1 MPNHQLGPA
10 DTSDPYGLQHRK
22 GPTQFLRKSVDSRA
36 PNEEELGTIGAGT
49 RIGNNGVGLGTLSN
63 SIDMY
68 DEYTIGSNR
77 QPGLPPRKDYPDNML
92 KAQTSA
98 PMLGDQSRLQS
109 KMSINA
115 SYPEATESPIRRPVK
130 DLTNDTEGV
139 DNEQISSTAKA
150 TADKER
156 ILIIERNQLDNT
168 QDAAKRADQPEAVG
182 LSAHFDD
189 RVVARIL
196 EE

>member
-1 MPNHQLGPA
+1 MPNHLGPV
-10 DTSDPYGLQHRK
+10 DTSDPYGLGHKR

-49 RIGNNGVGLGTLSN
+49 RIGHNGLGLGTLSN

-68 DEYTIGSNR
+68 DDYTIGSNR
-77 QPGLPPRKDYPDNML
+77 QPGLPTRKDQPGNML
-92 KAQTSA
+92 KPQTSA
-98 PMLGDQSRLQS
+98 PMLIDHARLQS

-115 SYPEATESPIRRPVK
+115 SYADAADSPVKRPVK
-130 DLTNDTEGV
+130 DLTNDTEGAV
-139 DNEQISSTAKA
+139 NEQVNSGAKVP
-150 TADKER
+150 TDKQR

-168 QDAAKRADQPEAVG
+168 RDSAQRAEQPEGKG